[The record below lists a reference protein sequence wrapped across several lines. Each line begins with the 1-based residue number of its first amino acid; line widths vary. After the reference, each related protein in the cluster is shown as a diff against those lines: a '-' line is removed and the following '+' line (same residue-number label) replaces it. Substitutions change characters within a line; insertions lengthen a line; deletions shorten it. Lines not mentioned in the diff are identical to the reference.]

1 MRPALGSRRLGLGR
15 QGRGIAHGIGQG
27 QQVVGAR
34 LLRGGGHGEAQDFP
48 AARNG
53 EGIRVL
59 LAQIVTMGL
68 GVGGQRPEDC
78 GGVGVDV
85 RQGSHR

>member
-1 MRPALGSRRLGLGR
+1 
-15 QGRGIAHGIGQG
+15 
-27 QQVVGAR
+27 
-34 LLRGGGHGEAQDFP
+34 
-48 AARNG
+48 
-53 EGIRVL
+53 
-59 LAQIVTMGL
+59 MGL